1 MAGIGKC
8 MGIMSGIGLVG
19 GAATSYFMQNKTNK
33 VAMEKAKAH
42 AQNGKIKIGGM
53 TPDGKLWDGEMTLD
67 EFKKNLNKKTA
78 ITSAI
83 SGVISAV
90 TTAIVAGLTL
100 LLGSKII
107 K

>member
-19 GAATSYFMQNKTNK
+19 GAATSYFMQAKSNKL
-33 VAMEKAKAH
+33 AMERAKTH

-53 TPDGKLWDGEMTLD
+53 TPDGKFWDGEMTLD
-67 EFKKNLNKKTA
+67 EYKKNINKKTA
-78 ITSAI
+78 ITAGI
-83 SGVISAV
+83 SGVISAI
-90 TTAIVAGLTL
+90 TTTIVAGLTL
-100 LLGSKII
+100 LIGRKIV